1 MTDDIG
7 RQMQS
12 EDFWAEVIHRSKN
25 QLSDINV
32 RKFQEWRTMVGDRE
46 INRLLRLMELL
57 LSPDNHDF
65 EIKFFFDWVNC
76 RINGRLLFSCFR
88 SSGKTIIKQ
97 GMKGEIYC
105 VPVLYVIIRYLIDDT
120 RRLSPSDYK
129 EKEIDISQ
137 IFQPNF
143 TQHYKLETVIK

>member
-7 RQMQS
+7 RQKQS
-12 EDFWAEVIHRSKN
+12 DDFWAEVIHRSKN
-25 QLSDINV
+25 QLSDINI
-32 RKFQEWRTMVGDRE
+32 RKFQEWRIMVGDKE

-57 LSPDNHDF
+57 LSPDNQNF
-65 EIKFFFDWVNC
+65 EIKFLFDWLNF
-76 RINGRLLFSCFR
+76 RINGRFLFSSFR

-105 VPVLYVIIRYLIDDT
+105 VPVLYVIIRYLIDDS
-120 RRLSPSDYK
+120 RKLSPSYCK

-143 TQHYKLETVIK
+143 T

>member
-7 RQMQS
+7 RQKQS
-12 EDFWAEVIHRSKN
+12 DDFWAEVIHRSKN
-25 QLSDINV
+25 QLSDINI
-32 RKFQEWRTMVGDRE
+32 RKFQEWRIMVGDKE

-57 LSPDNHDF
+57 LSPDNQNF
-65 EIKFFFDWVNC
+65 EIKFLFDWLNF
-76 RINGRLLFSCFR
+76 RINGRFLFSYFR

-105 VPVLYVIIRYLIDDT
+105 VPVLYVIIRYLIDDS
-120 RRLSPSDYK
+120 RKLSPSYCK

-143 TQHYKLETVIK
+143 T